1 MPPRKGTGE
10 AQQDEMPTRRACAT
24 DEVHE
29 RLLRTV
35 SGYAEARS
43 EIENRTSRVLA
54 FGGAVLRTGCT
65 QIPIVVHVVYR
76 SAAENI
82 SDAQIQSQIEV
93 LNADYRA
100 ANPDKSSTPAVF
112 APLIGDA
119 RVTFKL
125 ADVDPNGN
133 PTNGI
138 TRTSSSNSSFTSD
151 TDNVKSASTGG
162 ADPWPADRYLNIWTC
177 GNLRDTAGNAL
188 LGYAQFPGGPA
199 ATDGVVILQSAFGNT
214 GTAAAPF
221 NLGRTATHEIGH
233 WLNLRHIWGDDGTG
247 CTGDDFV
254 ADTPNAGGPNYG
266 TPTFPH
272 ISCNNGPNGDMF
284 MNYMDYVDDAAMFM
298 FTQGQVDRMQAA
310 LDGPRSS
317 TGVTGPCG
325 KTLIKEHPKDLP
337 KDLPKDVIKEPV
349 KEVIKELPKDPPKDL
364 PKDLPKDPPKDP
376 PKDFP
381 KEFHKDPPKD
391 VIKEPVKDPPKEL
404 PKDFQKDPPKDII
417 KEPVTDP
424 VKGIGLDPPKGP
436 ADVPIPVAGGPT
448 PFVLGGG
455 RPEAGADPLMSIVQQ
470 LGVILAGYSSAA
482 AQGQLSAGDTA
493 RWQQLSAIYAQIV
506 ALLG

>member
-1 MPPRKGTGE
+1 MPPPRKRTE
-10 AQQDEMPTRRACAT
+10 ETAQDEMPARRVCAT

-35 SGYAEARS
+35 PGYAEARS

-65 QIPIVVHVVYR
+65 EIPVVVHVVHR
-76 SAAENI
+76 TATENI

-100 ANPDKSSTPAVF
+100 TNPDRSSTPAVF

-125 ADVDPNGN
+125 ADVDPDGN
-133 PTNGI
+133 PTDGI
-138 TRTSSSNSSFTSD
+138 TRTSTSNSSFTSN

-162 ADPWPADRYLNIWTC
+162 ADAWPADRYLNIWTC
-177 GNLRDTAGNAL
+177 GNLRSGTGQAL

-199 ATDGVVILQSAFGNT
+199 ATDGVVILHSAFGTT

-254 ADTPNAGGPNYG
+254 ADTPNAGGPNFG

-272 ISCNNGPNGDMF
+272 VSCNNGPNGDLF
-284 MNYMDYVDDAAMFM
+284 MNYMDYVDDVAMFL
-298 FTQGQVDRMQAA
+298 FTQGQVSRMQAA

-317 TGVTGPCG
+317 IGVTGPCDG
-325 KTLIKEHPKDLP
+325 KPLPKDLPKDFPKDLP
-337 KDLPKDVIKEPV
+337 KDLPKDF
-349 KEVIKELPKDPPKDL
+349 PKDPPKDL
-364 PKDLPKDPPKDP
+364 PKDLPKDPPKDT

-381 KEFHKDPPKD
+381 KEFAKDFPKDRPKDFVKEPIKDFPKD
-391 VIKEPVKDPPKEL
+391 VGKDRPKDLIKEPIKET
-404 PKDFQKDPPKDII
+404 PKDLGFDQ
-417 KEPVTDP
+417 
-424 VKGIGLDPPKGP
+424 PKGP
-436 ADVPIPVAGGPT
+436 AGDLPFPGVGGAT

-455 RPEAGADPLMSIVQQ
+455 PGRAEIDPITSIVQQ
-470 LGVILAGYSSAA
+470 LGAILAGYSSAA
-482 AQGQLSAGDTA
+482 AQGQLDARDAA
-493 RWQQLSAIYAQIV
+493 RWQQLSAIYAQLV